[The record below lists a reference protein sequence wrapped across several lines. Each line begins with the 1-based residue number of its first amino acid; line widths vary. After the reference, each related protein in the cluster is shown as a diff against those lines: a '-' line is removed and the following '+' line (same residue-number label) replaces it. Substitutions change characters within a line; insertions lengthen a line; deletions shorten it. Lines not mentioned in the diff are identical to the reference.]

1 MNNSEWIY
9 CNLSYKKLNLKL
21 RQESRVNYRFQLL
34 QEAMNTFNGS
44 HSCEFHTV
52 DIYWVP
58 FVEILVEGK
67 LYSSS
72 WEGYLNLFVMMVHV
86 FFENDQNFIN
96 EDINVDLTK
105 LKNLNDRGL
114 LERIFFNF
122 GYDILRRGY
131 KSFKLF
137 NILNITRLQVFLHLH
152 LIHPHL
158 LRSIQIRVLIRN
170 IAIP

>member
-1 MNNSEWIY
+1 M
-9 CNLSYKKLNLKL
+9 
-21 RQESRVNYRFQLL
+21 
-34 QEAMNTFNGS
+34 
-44 HSCEFHTV
+44 
-52 DIYWVP
+52 
-58 FVEILVEGK
+58 EILVEGK

-105 LKNLNDRGL
+105 LKSLNDRGL

-158 LRSIQIRVLIRN
+158 LRSIQIRVLIRD